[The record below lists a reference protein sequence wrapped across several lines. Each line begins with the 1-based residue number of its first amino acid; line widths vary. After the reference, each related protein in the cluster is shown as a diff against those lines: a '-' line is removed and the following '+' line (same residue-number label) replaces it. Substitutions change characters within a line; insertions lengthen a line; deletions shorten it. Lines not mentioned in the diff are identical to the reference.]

1 MTVNA
6 SQVSSVSER
15 HVGHTPGPWE
25 AQRSRI
31 HVAGK
36 GNLATVENPWNNE
49 QEREANARLIADAPK
64 LLAQAQSLT
73 AEKAALVE
81 QVRVRTELLA
91 EMRSWPSIR
100 AAIAGHTLE
109 QRLNAALN
117 DASGAIN
124 REG

>member
-1 MTVNA
+1 MTANP
-6 SQVSSVSER
+6 SQASSVSEPNGCDL
-15 HVGHTPGPWE
+15 HPDKGYAWCEDCNAAWSVW
-25 AQRSRI
+25 AQNRI
-31 HVAGK
+31 
-36 GNLATVENPWNNE
+36 
-49 QEREANARLIADAPK
+49 
-64 LLAQAQSLT
+64 QSLT

>member
-1 MTVNA
+1 
-6 SQVSSVSER
+6 
-15 HVGHTPGPWE
+15 
-25 AQRSRI
+25 
-31 HVAGK
+31 
-36 GNLATVENPWNNE
+36 
-49 QEREANARLIADAPK
+49 
-64 LLAQAQSLT
+64 
-73 AEKAALVE
+73 
-81 QVRVRTELLA
+81 VRTELLA

>member
-1 MTVNA
+1 MTA
-6 SQVSSVSER
+6 DPSQASSVGELVERQER
-15 HVGHTPGPWE
+15 H
-25 AQRSRI
+25 I
-31 HVAGK
+31 
-36 GNLATVENPWNNE
+36 
-49 QEREANARLIADAPK
+49 
-64 LLAQAQSLT
+64 QSLM

-81 QVRVRTELLA
+81 RVRVRTELLA

-124 REG
+124 REVG